1 MNDEIHDLSEIN
13 VTPLVDVMLVLLVIF
28 IVTVPVLR
36 MSVPVDL
43 PQLTANPIVE
53 NPLRLEVALKEDGS
67 YWLDGNRVDPPMLS
81 QRLKVASGNP
91 EAAVEINADQKCQ
104 YGEVVELLGLVR
116 DAGIQKVGFATRR

>member
-53 NPLRLEVALKEDGS
+53 NPMRLEVALKEDGS
-67 YWLDGNRVDPPMLS
+67 YWLDGNRIDAPMLV

-91 EAAVEINADQKCQ
+91 GATVEINADQKCQ
-104 YGEVVELLGLVR
+104 YGEVVTLLGLVR
-116 DAGIQKVGFATRR
+116 DAGIQKIGFATRR

>member
-53 NPLRLEVALKEDGS
+53 NPMRLEVALKEDGS
-67 YWLDGNRVDPPMLS
+67 YWLDGNRIDAPMLV
-81 QRLKVASGNP
+81 QRLKVASENP
-91 EAAVEINADQKCQ
+91 EATVEINADQKCQ
-104 YGEVVELLGLVR
+104 YGEVVTLLGLVR
-116 DAGIQKVGFATRR
+116 DAGIQKIGFATRR

>member
-53 NPLRLEVALKEDGS
+53 NPMRLEVALKEDGS
-67 YWLDGNRVDPPMLS
+67 YWLDGNRIDAPMLV

-104 YGEVVELLGLVR
+104 YGDVVTLLGLVR
-116 DAGIQKVGFATRR
+116 DAGIQKIGFATRR

>member
-36 MSVPVDL
+36 MSIPVDL
-43 PQLTANPIVE
+43 PQLSANPIVE
-53 NPLRLEVALKEDGS
+53 NPMQLEVALKEDGS
-67 YWLDGNRVDPPMLS
+67 YWLDGNRIDAPMLV
-81 QRLKVASGNP
+81 QRLKVASGHS
-91 EAAVEINADQKCQ
+91 EASVEINADQKCQ

-116 DAGIQKVGFATRR
+116 DAGIQKIGFATRR

>member
-53 NPLRLEVALKEDGS
+53 NPMRLEVALKEDGS
-67 YWLDGNRVDPPMLS
+67 YWLDGNRIDAPMLV
-81 QRLKVASGNP
+81 QRLKVASGNS
-91 EAAVEINADQKCQ
+91 EATVEINADQKCQ
-104 YGEVVELLGLVR
+104 YGEVVTLLGLVR
-116 DAGIQKVGFATRR
+116 DAGIQKIGFATRR

>member
-53 NPLRLEVALKEDGS
+53 NPMRLEVALKEDGS
-67 YWLDGNRVDPPMLS
+67 YWLDGNRIDAPMLV

-91 EAAVEINADQKCQ
+91 EATVEINADQKCQ
-104 YGEVVELLGLVR
+104 YGEVVTLLGLVR
-116 DAGIQKVGFATRR
+116 DAGIQKIGFATRR